1 MWIEILGRVQFLRLP
16 PTYFD
21 NILCL
26 HRVTSFS
33 YNILQMTL
41 PKKDEPLKGKLTI
54 RVTEATES
62 KVKLIPNYAEKLRVL
77 IQQWLDSL
85 ESEGHN
91 NS

>member
-1 MWIEILGRVQFLRLP
+1 
-16 PTYFD
+16 
-21 NILCL
+21 
-26 HRVTSFS
+26 
-33 YNILQMTL
+33 MTL